1 MGTARVGELENAHCQ
16 CVAKTRARSK
26 APPMESNKDLRAAGR
41 EIRRHRQNLGLSQE
55 QLAERAG
62 LHRNY
67 IGFLERGE
75 RNASLKALFAV
86 ARSLDI
92 SLGEL
97 LADVATE
104 RKHDRKPRTDKR

>member
-1 MGTARVGELENAHCQ
+1 MEINANL
-16 CVAKTRARSK
+16 K
-26 APPMESNKDLRAAGR
+26 AAGR
-41 EIRRHRQNLGLSQE
+41 EIRQHRLARGLSQE

-75 RNASLKALFAV
+75 RNASLITLFAI
-86 ARSLDI
+86 ARSLQI

-97 LADVATE
+97 LSGVATSSDGNE
-104 RKHDRKPRTDKR
+104 R